1 MKGTGVYSLWTLFTN
16 DTFSLEG
23 SESARANLDTNFLAI
38 DNKGLF
44 LEVWLPDFVR
54 VAL

>member
-1 MKGTGVYSLWTLFTN
+1 MKVAGVFGVWALFTN

-23 SESARANLDTNFLAI
+23 TESARANLDTNFLAI
-38 DNKGLF
+38 DNKSLF